1 MYPVRLDLYEMRR
14 LLLFLIFLSNVSA
27 ASSAADG
34 RLLCDTITSGGIVR
48 EFKLYMPDGIRP
60 QAPLVMVLHGYGGSA
75 DPGRFGM
82 NRVADRYGVAV
93 CYPEGVRDVRGKRC
107 WNVGYPFQADMCV
120 DDVGFLCDLAAAL
133 QNRYALSRRDT
144 FVTGLSN
151 GGEMCYLLAYLRPDI
166 FRAVVPVAG
175 LMLEW
180 FYRELSA
187 TRPVPLMEIHGTC
200 DLTSL
205 WCGDPHDE
213 GGWGAYISVPAA
225 VGYWVAADRCTH
237 SEVDT
242 LPSRS
247 GRLVTRERYL
257 GGRDS
262 SEVWLYRIEGGRH
275 SWGEHDIDTPEAIW
289 EFFARFVGADSSH
302 EE

>member
-1 MYPVRLDLYEMRR
+1 
-14 LLLFLIFLSNVSA
+14 
-27 ASSAADG
+27 
-34 RLLCDTITSGGIVR
+34 
-48 EFKLYMPDGIRP
+48 
-60 QAPLVMVLHGYGGSA
+60 
-75 DPGRFGM
+75 
-82 NRVADRYGVAV
+82 
-93 CYPEGVRDVRGKRC
+93 
-107 WNVGYPFQADMCV
+107 MCV

-151 GGEMCYLLAYLRPDI
+151 GGEMCYLLAYLRPDV
-166 FRAVVPVAG
+166 FRAVAPVAG

-257 GGRDS
+257 GGRDL

>member
-1 MYPVRLDLYEMRR
+1 
-14 LLLFLIFLSNVSA
+14 
-27 ASSAADG
+27 
-34 RLLCDTITSGGIVR
+34 
-48 EFKLYMPDGIRP
+48 
-60 QAPLVMVLHGYGGSA
+60 
-75 DPGRFGM
+75 
-82 NRVADRYGVAV
+82 
-93 CYPEGVRDVRGKRC
+93 
-107 WNVGYPFQADMCV
+107 
-120 DDVGFLCDLAAAL
+120 
-133 QNRYALSRRDT
+133 
-144 FVTGLSN
+144 
-151 GGEMCYLLAYLRPDI
+151 
-166 FRAVVPVAG
+166 
-175 LMLEW
+175 MLEW

-225 VGYWVAADRCTH
+225 VGYWVAADRCTY

-289 EFFARFVGADSSH
+289 EFFARFVGAV
-302 EE
+302 